1 MEDFRFCCLWVTKVH
16 HLVEEFVDNDKVI
29 ADRFFFEFFE
39 VFGEDFD
46 YFMEE
51 KEDFGGIRV
60 ALCKGE
66 EVEIVVSDIEIL
78 SSSQKMYMRI
88 ERMKLYVNS
97 LVGKTW
103 WHCRTLFFCLT

>member
-1 MEDFRFCCLWVTKVH
+1 LGDVFLEDFRFGCLWVAKVH

-46 YFMEE
+46 YFVEE

-60 ALCKGE
+60 ALCEGE
-66 EVEIVVSDIEIL
+66 EVQIVVSDIEIL
-78 SSSQKMYMRI
+78 SQSQKISRRM
-88 ERMKLYVNS
+88 ERMKIYVDS
-97 LVGKTW
+97 LV
-103 WHCRTLFFCLT
+103 